1 MGRRHNSTKQ
11 LLQAFKDGAQK
22 NVSEAARV
30 LQGEVRKKLR
40 GPRSGRTY
48 PVPDTQQTYTASAPG
63 EPPARRTGELAR
75 SYQTH
80 EPMSGT
86 PEAYVGTDSP
96 YALPLEKGTRRMAA
110 RPHFRPAAKENLQRL
125 HRIMTRKVEP

>member
-1 MGRRHNSTKQ
+1 MGQHNSTKQ
-11 LLQAFKDGAQK
+11 LITAFRGGAQK
-22 NVSEAARV
+22 NVSQAARV
-30 LQGEVRKKLR
+30 LQSEVRRKLSGQR
-40 GPRSGRTY
+40 TGRTY

-80 EPMSGT
+80 EPMTGT

-96 YALPLEKGTRRMAA
+96 YALPLEKGTRHMAP
-110 RPHFRPAAKENLQRL
+110 RPHFLRTL
-125 HRIMTRKVEP
+125 HEQMGRIKRILARKVEP